1 MTAYDQDN
9 TKVSPNVLERTVKH
23 RLELQRRQKMEVYQL
38 SSKQSVIP
46 LEWTWWNGC
55 QRWFFLSF
63 DIFWNCNHHTL
74 KTLSDSFTF
83 FSFKS
88 FFYLLS
94 FTFSKVQNLSQSVRE
109 SQSAIPKLVLTK
121 PSDAMWVQ
129 GLANVSGHSKRNWN
143 WNWITTMA
151 IPDDGS
157 LYKEW
162 KC

>member
-88 FFYLLS
+88 FFLS
-94 FTFSKVQNLSQSVRE
+94 FIFYLFKGSEFVTVSQRVTVSHSQTSVNKAIRCNVGSGSCQCQWTFKK
-109 SQSAIPKLVLTK
+109 KLKLK
-121 PSDAMWVQ
+121 
-129 GLANVSGHSKRNWN
+129 LNNYNGHPW
-143 WNWITTMA
+143 WWFT
-151 IPDDGS
+151 
-157 LYKEW
+157 L
-162 KC
+162 